1 MIPSF
6 SKAKAAVSRVTS
18 MQQLDDLKARCKDK
32 MVAIL
37 FWAIWYPECEEMR
50 KEFEKLAEHLSH
62 IRLFWCDVDNDKE
75 IIDTYEVYKVPYILL
90 MHVSI
95 FSVFAQIFSHHSP
108 IKKRLNLLRT
118 QSHQHWAKS

>member
-1 MIPSF
+1 MKALRKTSNIIPQF
-6 SKAKAAVSRVTS
+6 SKAKPAVSRVTS
-18 MQQLDDLKARCKDK
+18 MQQLDDLKSRCKDK

-50 KEFEKLAEHLSH
+50 KEFEKLAEHLNH

-95 FSVFAQIFSHHSP
+95 QTIF
-108 IKKRLNLLRT
+108 
-118 QSHQHWAKS
+118 

>member
-1 MIPSF
+1 
-6 SKAKAAVSRVTS
+6 

-90 MHVSI
+90 MHVST
-95 FSVFAQIFSHHSP
+95 FLANSY
-108 IKKRLNLLRT
+108 
-118 QSHQHWAKS
+118 